1 MASSNNVA
9 FSVIG
14 KTNPAIKA
22 INKLNSTLEKTADVG
37 TKAGEAVK
45 KIVPNGTSSRVKRV
59 YEDLNDMGSGA
70 AKSATKLGMLFSA
83 LKRVA
88 FYRAIRT
95 ALKEIAQA
103 FQEGTNNL
111 YYYSEALGNID
122 ASHAKGTMDGF
133 ATTALYVKNS
143 LGAALMPVLQSLLPI
158 VNAIADGFVWA
169 ANAVNQF
176 FHALKGESVFTKAKR
191 YATDYAEALGGA
203 SGAAKELKKQIFG
216 FDELNIFNSPSGGGG
231 GGASG
236 LDYSGMFEEAEI
248 AGVFKKIKDTF
259 DKFLGEDFWARF
271 KVNVKE
277 IAFDWSGLNKEQV
290 AKKILTGFFG
300 LVGGIVGFAI
310 GGKMG
315 AIVGSLLGVTIGAY
329 ISTLTFNGD
338 GVVSGSE
345 LKSMLVDVLLTM
357 TGGLVGWMIGGPG
370 GALVGLSVG
379 ASITALLN
387 TFNVKGNTTLDFQ
400 TLGEGLRIAA
410 MAITGGLVGWA
421 VGGLGGAMLGITVG
435 TGLTALINAL
445 APSAGTHLEE
455 AAFAGLLL
463 ATLKA
468 IINPKSMVLGLG
480 GTAGTFALIAG
491 AAVTMSIASILTD
504 AGYKSTAEK
513 FAALLAEGIGTVI
526 GGVAGASLLTFAA
539 LPGGLIGITIGATLS
554 LLITKVFKNYTPES
568 KRQLEQMGQAVDLQ
582 AKDAYIYSQGYSKQ
596 EIKAKGRASGGIVP
610 AGTYFYAGEPG
621 NPELIGTYGGQTNVT
636 NQDQFTAGMWDVMD
650 NTNSVIL
657 QAAQTLVQAIQSKP
671 VPSFQ
676 IGDRDI
682 VSAYD
687 RGKTL
692 AGSALVE

>member
-231 GGASG
+231 GGAEG
-236 LDYSGMFEEAEI
+236 LDYSSMFEEAELE
-248 AGVFKKIKDTF
+248 GVFKKIRDIVRKN
-259 DKFLGEDFWARF
+259 LGADFGARF
-271 KVNVKE
+271 KINFKDFFVKWDGLSGE
-277 IAFDWSGLNKEQV
+277 DIAE
-290 AKKILTGFFG
+290 KILTGFYG
-300 LVGGIVGFAI
+300 ILGGVAGFAI
-310 GGKMG
+310 GGPVG
-315 AIVGSLLGVTIGAY
+315 AIVGSFLGVTLGTY
-329 ISTLTFNGD
+329 ISTIDFNDD
-338 GVVSGSE
+338 GKLSSQEVA
-345 LKSMLVDVLLTM
+345 SMIKDVAAVI
-357 TGGLVGWMIGGPG
+357 TGAAIGWTVGGPA
-370 GALVGLSVG
+370 GALVGMSV
-379 ASITALLN
+379 
-387 TFNVKGNTTLDFQ
+387 
-400 TLGEGLRIAA
+400 AA
-410 MAITGGLVGWA
+410 
-421 VGGLGGAMLGITVG
+421 
-435 TGLTALINAL
+435 GLTALVKTF
-445 APSAGTHLEE
+445 APKADATIQAATAAGMIVAVLKTMIKAQTLGFFSAGST
-455 AAFAGLLL
+455 AALLL
-463 ATLKA
+463 TAATALTLNVVSLTEFKNKCGSKA
-468 IINPKSMVLGLG
+468 EFIGQTIANVLN
-480 GTAGTFALIAG
+480 LIAG
-491 AAVTMSIASILTD
+491 AAI
-504 AGYKSTAEK
+504 G
-513 FAALLAEGIGTVI
+513 FAFL
-526 GGVAGASLLTFAA
+526 GVPGAI
-539 LPGGLIGITIGATLS
+539 IGITVAASLN
-554 LLITKVFKNYTPES
+554 LLINKIGVGYTPQS
-568 KRQLEQMGQAVDLQ
+568 KRELDNLNQGIDKANM
-582 AKDAYIYSQGYSKQ
+582 DAYLKFGNNKYDQPASPLNRARGK
-596 EIKAKGRASGGIVP
+596 ASGGYVST
-610 AGTYFYAGEPG
+610 GTYFYAGESG
-621 NPELIGTYGGQTNVT
+621 PELVGQVGSRTNVT
-636 NQDQFTAGMWDVMD
+636 NQAQFTAGMENIMD
-650 NTNSVIL
+650 NTNSVIM
-657 QAAQTLVQAIQSKP
+657 QVGSAVVQAIVNKDMTVINNLSE
-671 VPSFQ
+671 
-676 IGDRDI
+676 RMI
-682 VSAYD
+682 VNAYD
-687 RGKTL
+687 RGKKL
-692 AGSALVE
+692 AGTSAVTGSGLL

>member
-1 MASSNNVA
+1 MADNGIA
-9 FSVIG
+9 FEIVSKV
-14 KTNPAIKA
+14 NPAVKA
-22 INKLNSTLEKTADVG
+22 INRLAKGYDNLATSA
-37 TKAGEAVK
+37 TKAKEAVGGA
-45 KIVPNGTSSRVKRV
+45 IPSV
-59 YEDLNDMGSGA
+59 A
-70 AKSATKLGMLFSA
+70 AKSLTRTGNAAKQAGDHAKNASGKFGMLLAS

-95 ALKEIAQA
+95 ALKEVTQA

-111 YYYSEALGNID
+111 YYYSQALNNLD
-122 ASHAKGTMDGF
+122 SAHASGTMNEF

-143 LGAALMPVLQSLLPI
+143 LGAALMPILQSLLPV
-158 VNAIADGFVWA
+158 VNAIADAFVWA
-169 ANAVNQF
+169 TNAVNQF

-231 GGASG
+231 GGTPA

-277 IAFDWSGLNKEQV
+277 IAFDWSGLNKEQI

-300 LVGGIVGFAI
+300 LLGGIVGFAI

-410 MAITGGLVGWA
+410 MSITGGLVGWA

-582 AKDAYIYSQGYSKQ
+582 AKDAYIYSQGYSKK

-650 NTNSVIL
+650 ATNSVIL

>member
-1 MASSNNVA
+1 MADNGIA
-9 FSVIG
+9 FEIVSRV
-14 KTNPAIKA
+14 NPAVKA
-22 INKLNSTLEKTADVG
+22 INRL
-37 TKAGEAVK
+37 
-45 KIVPNGTSSRVKRV
+45 
-59 YEDLNDMGSGA
+59 
-70 AKSATKLGMLFSA
+70 AKGYDNLATSATKAKGAVGGAIPSVADKPLTRTGNAAKQAGDHAKNASGKFGMLLAS

-95 ALKEIAQA
+95 ALKEVTQA
-103 FQEGTNNL
+103 FVEGTNNL
-111 YYYSEALGNID
+111 YYYSQALNNLD
-122 ASHAKGTMDGF
+122 SAHASGTMNEF

-143 LGAALMPVLQSLLPI
+143 LGAALMPILQSLVPV
-158 VNAIADGFVWA
+158 VNAIADAFVWA
-169 ANAVNQF
+169 TNAINQF

-191 YATDYAEALGGA
+191 YAVDYAEALGGA

-259 DKFLGEDFWARF
+259 DRFLGEDFWARF

-277 IAFDWSGLNKEQV
+277 IAFDWSGLNKEQI

-329 ISTLTFNGD
+329 ISTLTFNDD
-338 GVVSGSE
+338 GVVSASE

-513 FAALLAEGIGTVI
+513 FAALLAEGIGTVV

-582 AKDAYIYSQGYSKQ
+582 AKDAYIYSQGYSTP

-682 VSAYD
+682 VSMYD

>member
-1 MASSNNVA
+1 MASNDLVYSIVTRA
-9 FSVIG
+9 
-14 KTNPAIKA
+14 NPAVKGL
-22 INKLNSTLEKTADVG
+22 NKIADALDNIAN
-37 TKAGEAVK
+37 T
-45 KIVPNGTSSRVKRV
+45 
-59 YEDLNDMGSGA
+59 GA
-70 AKSATKLGMLFSA
+70 KAKSVMDGLLPSGTTTQIKRASESLKHTGDNAKKASGKIGMLLAS

-103 FQEGTNNL
+103 FVEGTNNL
-111 YYYSEALGNID
+111 YYYSQALGNVD
-122 ASHAKGTMDGF
+122 SAHAVGTMNEF

-143 LGAALMPVLQSLLPI
+143 LGAALMPILQALVPV
-158 VNAIADGFVWA
+158 VNAIADAFVWA
-169 ANAVNQF
+169 TNAVNQF

-191 YATDYAEALGGA
+191 YAVDYAEALGGA

-216 FDELNIFNSPSGGGG
+216 FDELNIFNSPSGGSG

-259 DKFLGEDFWARF
+259 DRFLGEDFWARF

-277 IAFDWSGLNKEQV
+277 IAFDWSGLNKEQI
-290 AKKILTGFFG
+290 AKKILTGFFA
-300 LVGGIVGFAI
+300 LLGGIAGFTI

-315 AIVGSLLGVTIGAY
+315 AIVGSLLGATIGTY

-338 GVVSGSE
+338 GVVSGAE

-421 VGGLGGAMLGITVG
+421 VGGLGGAMLGLTVG

-445 APSAGTHLEE
+445 APAAGTHLEE

-582 AKDAYIYSQGYSKQ
+582 AKDAYIYSQGYSTQ

>member
-1 MASSNNVA
+1 MASNDLVYSIVA
-9 FSVIG
+9 RA
-14 KTNPAIKA
+14 NPAVKGLNKIADALDNIANTGAKAKGVLDGVLPQNTTVQIK
-22 INKLNSTLEKTADVG
+22 G
-37 TKAGEAVK
+37 TGDSIKQAGDHAKKASD
-45 KIVPNGTSSRVKRV
+45 KI
-59 YEDLNDMGSGA
+59 
-70 AKSATKLGMLFSA
+70 GMLLAS

-95 ALKEIAQA
+95 ALKEITQA

-111 YYYSEALGNID
+111 YYYSEALGNTD
-122 ASHAKGTMDGF
+122 APHAKETMDEF

-143 LGAALMPVLQSLLPI
+143 LGAALMPILQSLLPI
-158 VNAIADGFVWA
+158 VNAIADAFVWA
-169 ANAVNQF
+169 TNAVNQF
-176 FHALKGESVFTKAKR
+176 FQALKGETNFTKAKR
-191 YATDYAEALGGA
+191 YAVDYAKALGGA

-259 DKFLGEDFWARF
+259 DRFLGEDFWARF

-277 IAFDWSGLNKEQV
+277 IAFDWSGLNKEQI
-290 AKKILTGFFG
+290 AKKILTGFFA
-300 LVGGIVGFAI
+300 LLGGIAGFTI

-315 AIVGSLLGVTIGAY
+315 AIVGSLLGTTIGAY

-421 VGGLGGAMLGITVG
+421 VGGLGGAMLGLTVG

-445 APSAGTHLEE
+445 APAAGTHLEE

-582 AKDAYIYSQGYSKQ
+582 AKDAYIYSQNYSTQ